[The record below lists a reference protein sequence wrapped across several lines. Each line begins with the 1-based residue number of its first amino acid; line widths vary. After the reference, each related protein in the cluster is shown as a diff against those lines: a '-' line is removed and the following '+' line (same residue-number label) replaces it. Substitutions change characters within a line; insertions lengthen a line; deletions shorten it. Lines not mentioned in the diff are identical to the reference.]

1 MPLIR
6 HPPANPFV
14 YDIVL
19 GAGNDP
25 QATVISP
32 GAVIVGKVAGST
44 VIVLDTL
51 AIGRPHGSVAVHV
64 SVTVPPHSGGIGLNV
79 EGSDVPLIKQGTAN
93 PLVYPIELDD
103 GNDPQATVI
112 SPGAVIVGKV
122 AGSTVIVL
130 DTGAR
135 GRPHGSVAVHVSVTV
150 PPQAEGVPVNV
161 DAFDVPLIKHPPTC
175 PLL

>member
-1 MPLIR
+1 VPRIS

-14 YDIVL
+14 YDTVL

-32 GAVIVGKVAGST
+32 GAVIVGKAAGST

-51 AIGRPHGSVAVHV
+51 ASGLPHRSIAVHV
-64 SVTVPPHSGGIGLNV
+64 SVTVPPHAGGVGLNV

-112 SPGAVIVGKV
+112 SPRAVIVGKG

-130 DTGAR
+130 DTLAS

-150 PPQAEGVPVNV
+150 PPHVGEA
-161 DAFDVPLIKHPPTC
+161 PLIVEGSEF
-175 PLL
+175 PLIRQDPDWPFV